1 MSIANL
7 EHEYFPQLNANILN
21 ARVLF
26 ARDIDANTDFST
38 TLFLGSNPTTTD
50 IQLGAV
56 GGHPITIIPGVFCTQ
71 MNAGGTLG
79 VGPVLIGNQSET
91 TAVVI
96 GNLSSNTN
104 VLGAFSLPSSTLTP
118 LRISDSFAQ
127 QSIITGCGGAI
138 ISNAIAELAYYK
150 INNIVTLTCK
160 CISAPVTIVN
170 ANQPIT
176 FTTLLPAAVS
186 PSVTTQII
194 VGVLDGTAN
203 PDFWQA
209 GRCIIGNNGSI
220 NIGNISSIVFTAGS
234 IQFTDFSISYP
245 SP

>member
-26 ARDIDANTDFST
+26 ARDIDANTDFGS

-91 TAVVI
+91 TAVII

-104 VLGAFSLPSSTLTP
+104 VLGNFSLPSSTLTP
-118 LRISDSFAQ
+118 LLISDSFAQ
-127 QSIITGCGGAI
+127 QSIITGVSGVVAASGVFEI
-138 ISNAIAELAYYK
+138 VYYK
-150 INNIVTLTCK
+150 INNMATLFVK
-160 CISAPVTIVN
+160 FIPPSLNSA
-170 ANQPIT
+170 
-176 FTTLLPAAVS
+176 
-186 PSVTTQII
+186 
-194 VGVLDGTAN
+194 
-203 PDFWQA
+203 
-209 GRCIIGNNGSI
+209 
-220 NIGNISSIVFTAGS
+220 
-234 IQFTDFSISYP
+234 
-245 SP
+245 